1 VSNYRYPGNSEQA
14 AGAVRWQ
21 ERVIPRRRARRRR
34 GTAVVEF
41 AIAAPVLFLT
51 IFASIE
57 FARVH
62 MIRNTIGNAC
72 YEAARRGIVP
82 GVTAQDVRDEANLLL
97 STASIAGATVTVT
110 PTTIQHTTPEVTVSI
125 SVPMNANGWIAPMFF
140 GGKTLAA
147 SSTLARESYGEP

>member
-1 VSNYRYPGNSEQA
+1 MNTLANINMS
-14 AGAVRWQ
+14 
-21 ERVIPRRRARRRR
+21 RRRPSKSGRRPGWARR
-34 GTAVVEF
+34 GTGVVEF
-41 AIAAPVLFLT
+41 SIAAPALFLT

-82 GVTAQDVRDEANLLL
+82 GVTAQDVEDEADLML

-110 PTTIQHTTPEVTVSI
+110 PSTILPTTPKITVDI

-140 GGKTLAA
+140 DGKTLTA
-147 SSTLARESYGEP
+147 SSTLAREEYGEP